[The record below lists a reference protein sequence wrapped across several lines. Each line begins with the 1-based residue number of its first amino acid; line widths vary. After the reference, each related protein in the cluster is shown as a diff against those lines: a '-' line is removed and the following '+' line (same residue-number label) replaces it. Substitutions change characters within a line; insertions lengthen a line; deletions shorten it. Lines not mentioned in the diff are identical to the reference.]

1 MIRKAVIPVAGLGTR
16 MLPITKVVPKEL
28 LNIVDKPTI
37 EYVVDEII
45 SSGIN
50 TLIFIISQGKGG
62 IIDYFDTNL
71 SLRSFLKERG
81 KTKLLKKVEEVEEK
95 IEHLIEVRQKIPE
108 GLGHAVLMA
117 ERAVENEPF
126 AVVLGDDLV
135 DAEIPCLKQMI
146 EIYNQ
151 LSKKTK
157 NHSIIAVEE
166 VSEEDVY
173 KYGIIE
179 GEKIEDNLLKIKRVV
194 EKPSPEEAPSNLAI
208 IGRYIFDPVIFEFLK
223 KIPKVHGE
231 YQLTD
236 AIQLM
241 IENGYEVYA
250 YLFKGIRFDTGNK
263 EGFFRTVL
271 HYATKD
277 PKLKEVLIRFVN
289 ERKIC

>member
-28 LNIVDKPTI
+28 LNIVDRPTI

>member
-16 MLPITKVVPKEL
+16 MLPVTKVVPKEL
-28 LNIVDKPTI
+28 LNIVDRPTI

-45 SSGIN
+45 ASGIT

-71 SLRSFLKERG
+71 NLRSFLKERG
-81 KTKLLKKVEEVEEK
+81 KFDLLKKVEEVEDK
-95 IEHLIEVRQKIPE
+95 IEHLIEVRQKVPE

-135 DAEIPCLKQMI
+135 DGDSPCLKQMI
-146 EIYNQ
+146 DIYNH
-151 LSKKTK
+151 LSTK

-166 VSEEDVY
+166 VSREDISR
-173 KYGIIE
+173 YGIVE
-179 GEKIEDNLLKIKRVV
+179 GEKIENNLIKIKRVV

-208 IGRYIFDPVIFEFLK
+208 IGRYIFDPVIFKFLK

-263 EGFFRTVL
+263 EGFFKTFL
-271 HYATKD
+271 HYATKN
-277 PKLKEVLIRFVN
+277 PKLKEILIRFVKEN
-289 ERKIC
+289 KIC

>member
-16 MLPITKVVPKEL
+16 MLPVTKVVPKEL
-28 LNIVDKPTI
+28 LNIVDRPTI

-45 SSGIN
+45 ASGIS

-71 SLRSFLKERG
+71 NLRSFLKERG
-81 KTKLLKKVEEVEEK
+81 KFDLLKKVEEVEDK
-95 IEHLIEVRQKIPE
+95 IEHLIEVRQKVPE

-135 DAEIPCLKQMI
+135 DGNPPCLKQMI
-146 EIYNQ
+146 DIYNY
-151 LSKKTK
+151 LSTKTK
-157 NHSIIAVEE
+157 NHSLIAVEK
-166 VSEEDVY
+166 VSKEDISR
-173 KYGIIE
+173 YGIID
-179 GEKIEDNLLKIKRVV
+179 GEKIEDNLIKVKKVV
-194 EKPSPEEAPSNLAI
+194 EKPSPEKAPSNLAI
-208 IGRYIFDPVIFEFLK
+208 IGRYIFDPIIFEFLK

-250 YLFKGIRFDTGNK
+250 YLFNGIRFDTGNK
-263 EGFFRTVL
+263 EGFFKTFL
-271 HYATKD
+271 HYATKN
-277 PKLKEVLIRFVN
+277 PKLKEVLISFVKEN
-289 ERKIC
+289 KIC

>member
-28 LNIVDKPTI
+28 LNIIDRPTI

-45 SSGIN
+45 ASEIT

-71 SLRSFLKERG
+71 NLRSFLKERG
-81 KTKLLKKVEEVEEK
+81 KVDLLKKVEEVEEK
-95 IEHLIEVRQKIPE
+95 IKHLIEVRQKVPE

-146 EIYNQ
+146 EVYNR
-151 LSKKTK
+151 LSGKTK

-166 VSEEDVY
+166 VPREDIHR
-173 KYGIIE
+173 YGVIE
-179 GEKIEDNLLKIKRVV
+179 GEKLEEKLIKIKRVV
-194 EKPSPEEAPSNLAI
+194 EKPSPDEAPSNLAI
-208 IGRYIFDPVIFEFLK
+208 IGRYIFDPAIFGFLK
-223 KIPKVHGE
+223 KIPKVKGE

-241 IENGYEVYA
+241 CDNGYEVYA
-250 YLFKGIRFDTGNK
+250 YLFEGKRFDTGNK
-263 EGFFRTVL
+263 EGFFKTVL
-271 HYATKD
+271 HYATKN
-277 PKLKEVLIRFVN
+277 PKLKEVLKRFVN
-289 ERKIC
+289 ENNI